1 MNDAQENLIED
12 ERIPIGGW
20 GSFKVVTKIDDT
32 GDMSIQRVPTEDD
45 VEQATNYLS
54 YLKKEFLK

>member
-1 MNDAQENLIED
+1 MTAFQFEKEESIKLMNDAQENLIED

-32 GDMSIQRVPTEDD
+32 GDMSI
-45 VEQATNYLS
+45 
-54 YLKKEFLK
+54 